1 MLGCMVSSSSSIS
14 VKAAAHLSPLI
25 DYADLEANL
34 LIANDPYHGVTVQ
47 KGRLVLP
54 DGPGLGVHA
63 VMTFPVPSQKS
74 EQLTKAMMRLVI
86 GGFAVLIAVL
96 SCTNVALT
104 QVPAAAI
111 GTLFSK
117 FVSAH
122 DPGCAVLVI
131 KDGQPVFRQGYGLTD
146 LRTLQKIGPETNF
159 RLASLT
165 KQFTATAVMLLVHD
179 GKLRYEDRL
188 TDVIP
193 DLPAYAK
200 TITIRQL
207 LNHTAGLADYED
219 IMAKEYAGIA
229 DDKIPQIRDAG
240 VLDLLKRQTST
251 KFKPGTRWEYSNSGY
266 VVLAMVVEKR
276 SGMSFG
282 DFLRQRIFT
291 PLGTT
296 GTIAYEKGRN
306 EVTHR
311 AYGHTR
317 TSAGWSE
324 TDQSSTSAT
333 LGDGGVYTS
342 LDDLEKWDGALAHHT
357 LLTAKEME
365 PALTPATAANG
376 APLQQSD
383 GSLAPLYGFGWFLNP
398 YRGHRRYAHYG
409 ETVGFRTAIQRF
421 PDDRL
426 TVIVLANRAEV
437 DAPALAESV
446 AALYF
451 RKR

>member
-1 MLGCMVSSSSSIS
+1 
-14 VKAAAHLSPLI
+14 
-25 DYADLEANL
+25 
-34 LIANDPYHGVTVQ
+34 
-47 KGRLVLP
+47 
-54 DGPGLGVHA
+54 
-63 VMTFPVPSQKS
+63 
-74 EQLTKAMMRLVI
+74 MMRLVI
-86 GGFAVLIAVL
+86 GGFAVLIALL
-96 SCTNVALT
+96 SCSNVALA

-165 KQFTATAVMLLVHD
+165 KQFTAAAVMLLVHD

-188 TDVIP
+188 TDVFP
-193 DLPAYAK
+193 DFPAYGKA
-200 TITIRQL
+200 ITIRQL
-207 LNHTAGLADYED
+207 LNHTSGLVDYED

-251 KFKPGTRWEYSNSGY
+251 KFTPGTRWEYSNSGY
-266 VVLAMVVEKR
+266 VVLAMMVEKR
-276 SGMSFG
+276 SGISFG

-291 PLGTT
+291 PLGMT
-296 GTIAYEKGRN
+296 GTIAHEKGRG

-317 TSAGWSE
+317 TTTGWDQ

-342 LDDLEKWDGALAHHT
+342 LDDLEKWEHALANHT
-357 LLTAKEME
+357 LLSAKEIE
-365 PALTPATAANG
+365 PALTPAIAANG
-376 APLQQSD
+376 APLRQSD

-446 AALYF
+446 ADLYF

>member
-1 MLGCMVSSSSSIS
+1 MKTMLGCMVSSSSSIS

-165 KQFTATAVMLLVHD
+165 KQFTAAAVMLLVHD
-179 GKLRYEDRL
+179 GKLQYEDRL
-188 TDVIP
+188 TDVFP
-193 DLPAYAK
+193 DFPAYAK
-200 TITIRQL
+200 AITIRQL
-207 LNHTAGLADYED
+207 LYHTSGLVDYED
-219 IMAKEYAGIA
+219 IMAKQYAGISEE
-229 DDKIPQIRDAG
+229 KIPQIRDAG
-240 VLDLLKRQTST
+240 VLDLLKRQTS
-251 KFKPGTRWEYSNSGY
+251 
-266 VVLAMVVEKR
+266 
-276 SGMSFG
+276 
-282 DFLRQRIFT
+282 
-291 PLGTT
+291 
-296 GTIAYEKGRN
+296 TIAYEKGRN

-342 LDDLEKWDGALAHHT
+342 LDDLEKWDGALAHH
-357 LLTAKEME
+357 
-365 PALTPATAANG
+365 
-376 APLQQSD
+376 
-383 GSLAPLYGFGWFLNP
+383 
-398 YRGHRRYAHYG
+398 
-409 ETVGFRTAIQRF
+409 
-421 PDDRL
+421 
-426 TVIVLANRAEV
+426 
-437 DAPALAESV
+437 
-446 AALYF
+446 
-451 RKR
+451 